1 MSEEELLGNEPHG
14 DDELEESGSDYS
26 YIKKA
31 DRRVFIDKNQ
41 HSIFELHRHFT
52 RGDIVLK
59 PYYQRQDVWTYKKKS
74 RLIESVLLTI
84 PIPVIYMAERE
95 DGKKE
100 VVDGQQRL
108 SSFFD
113 FLENKYSL
121 ISLEIMAELNKKFFR
136 DFEKK
141 YPDLQRKFEDCQ
153 LSIFVIKKES
163 HKDIRFDVFQRVNE
177 GATKLNA
184 QELRNV
190 LYRGYRIE
198 LLKEMAKDEN
208 FKKMIQNKLAISRL
222 KDHEAVLRF
231 LAFYIHGYQK
241 YSGNLNSFL
250 NSTLEKLPQDEKDVE
265 QLKRIFSSAM
275 KIIFKVLGK
284 DAFIKGDSSKK
295 KINLSLFDVLC
306 WSFTQFDSDE
316 ILKKKEQIIEKF
328 QALIEEKGKFYY
340 SITANTLTKNSV
352 KTRFGEWSQ
361 VMKDCVR
368 GGK

>member
-1 MSEEELLGNEPHG
+1 MSEEELLGNEPDR
-14 DDELEESGSDYS
+14 DDEAEESGSDYS

-31 DRRVFIDKNQ
+31 DRKIFIDKNQ
-41 HSIFELHRHFT
+41 HSIFELHRHYM
-52 RGDIVLK
+52 RGDIILR
-59 PYYQRQDVWTYKKKS
+59 PYYQRKDVWTNTKKS
-74 RLIESVLLTI
+74 RLIESVLLNI

-121 ISLEIMAELNKKFFR
+121 ISLDIMDELNKKFFS
-136 DFEKK
+136 DFEKN
-141 YPDLQRKFEDCQ
+141 YPDLQRKLEDCQ

-177 GATKLNA
+177 GAVKLNA

-198 LLKEMAKDEN
+198 LLKEMAKDEH
-208 FKKMIQNKLAISRL
+208 FKKMTQNKLAISRL

-231 LAFYIHGYQK
+231 LAFYIHGYQR
-241 YSGNLNSFL
+241 YNGNLNSFL
-250 NSTLEKLPQDEKDVE
+250 NSTLEGLQQDEKYVE
-265 QLKRIFSSAM
+265 QLKSIFSSTM
-275 KIIFKVLGK
+275 ELIFNVLGK
-284 DAFIKGDSSKK
+284 DAFIKSDSSRK
-295 KINLSLFDVLC
+295 KINLSLFDILC
-306 WSFTQFDSDE
+306 CSFSQFDRE
-316 ILKKKEQIIEKF
+316 KILNKKEKIKEQLD
-328 QALIEEKGKFYY
+328 ALIEEKGEFYY
-340 SITANTLTKNSV
+340 SITSNTLTKNSV
-352 KTRFGEWSQ
+352 KTRFGKWFQ
-361 VMKDCVR
+361 VMEDCVV